1 MAPHLG
7 LQRIMIPGS
16 QVSALTTGTVTLP
29 GARGAFVETRRAL
42 FAGGNTSHTTQ
53 NVIDYIDINTLG
65 NAVDFGD
72 TTEADNYSSN
82 NASSD
87 TRALFYQS
95 STTPS
100 LEYVTIATTGNA
112 TSYGSL
118 SVNRYAA
125 PAGFSSSTRGL
136 YGGGIVISG
145 DVTSNIIDYGTI
157 ATTGNFVDFGDLTQ
171 ARYSHAGCAST
182 TRGILAGG
190 NFNQSGSGA
199 SNVIDYVTM
208 ASVGNATD
216 FGELTSSR
224 DGTGGAS
231 NSIRGVFMAG
241 NLPSTNITS
250 TIDFVTIATT
260 GNATG
265 FGNMSSNRRYV
276 TAVASPLR
284 VVMTSGLTTQ
294 GGTYSFTA
302 TMEYV
307 TIATEGSS
315 ATFGD
320 LTVGRWSCG
329 GASGSHG
336 GI

>member
-1 MAPHLG
+1 MSLATRL
-7 LQRIMIPGS
+7 LNANPGA
-16 QVSALTTGTVTLP
+16 QVSNALTGALTTP
-29 GARGAFVETRRAL
+29 SAKGAFVQALRGL

-53 NVIDYIDINTLG
+53 NVIDFINFATLG

-72 TTEADNYSSN
+72 TTEADNYSSS
-82 NASSD
+82 NAASD
-87 TRALFYQS
+87 TRAIFYQS
-95 STTPS
+95 SGTPS
-100 LEYVTIATTGNA
+100 LEYVTIATNGNA
-112 TSYGSL
+112 TNYGNL
-118 SVNRYAA
+118 SVNRYGG
-125 PAGFSSSTRGL
+125 PAGLSSSTRGV
-136 YGGGIVISG
+136 YGGGIIITG

-157 ATTGNFVDFGDLTQ
+157 ATTGNYVDFGDLTL
-171 ARYSHAGCAST
+171 ARYALVGAQST
-182 TRGILAGG
+182 TRGLFAGG
-190 NFNQSGSGA
+190 NFNQSGGGA
-199 SNVIDYVTM
+199 SNTIDYITI
-208 ASVGNATD
+208 ASIGNATD
-216 FGELTSSR
+216 FGDLTSQR

-231 NSIRGVFMAG
+231 NSIRAVFMAG
-241 NLPSTNITS
+241 NLPTTNIVS

-265 FGNMSSNRRYV
+265 FGNMSSSRRYV
-276 TAVASPLR
+276 TAIASPTR
-284 VVMTSGLTTQ
+284 IVITSGLTTQ